1 MNRRRVYF
9 DFEFYEDGTTIEPIS
24 VGMVDEQGFEYY
36 AVFKEISKHF
46 SWRRVVKHDF
56 LREHVVPHLPL
67 LPEYGQTLLLDVD
80 HPDVKPKEQIRQEIL
95 DFLLPDEP
103 GEDAHLGIALWA
115 WFSAYDHVT
124 LAQLWGPMMS
134 LPPGIPMRTGDLA
147 QEADR
152 LGVTILPQQK
162 GIVHHALHDARHG
175 KEIAEFLAAQNEAW
189 LDEYYRKRR
198 REEDGHLMVVSGSA
212 TVHTTVL
219 MPEGSVPED
228 NRRLSALSAVP
239 VAETGDELHEY
250 DIRYLS
256 AMMEEHRRQ
265 IMAKLR
271 EVTGTST
278 WDGEVKSPEIS
289 PIGLPPGMFKPEN
302 GD

>member
-1 MNRRRVYF
+1 MSRRKIYI
-9 DFEFYEDGTTIEPIS
+9 DFEFLEDGETIEPIS
-24 VGMVDEQGFEYY
+24 VGLVDEEGKEYY
-36 AVFKEISKHF
+36 AVVKEISKHF
-46 SWRRVVKHDF
+46 VWRRIVGHEF
-56 LREHVVPHLPL
+56 LRKYVVPHLPL
-67 LPEYGQTLLLDVD
+67 LPEYEQTLLLDVD
-80 HPDVKPKEQIRQEIL
+80 HPDVKPKEQIRDEIL
-95 DFLLPDEP
+95 DFLLPGGDPVFEP
-103 GEDAHLGIALWA
+103 YRGIALWA
-115 WFSAYDHVT
+115 WLSAYDHVT

-162 GIVHHALHDARHG
+162 GIVHHALHDARHD

-278 WDGEVKSPEIS
+278 WDGEVKSPEPTLNEQGES
-289 PIGLPPGMFKPEN
+289 
-302 GD
+302 